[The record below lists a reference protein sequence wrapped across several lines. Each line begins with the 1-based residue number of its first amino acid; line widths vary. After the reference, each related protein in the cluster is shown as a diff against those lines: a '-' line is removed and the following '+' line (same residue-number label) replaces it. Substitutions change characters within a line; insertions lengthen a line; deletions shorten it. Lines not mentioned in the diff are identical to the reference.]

1 MASKSVTARP
11 AARKGQATSKPTKT
25 MAKKASP
32 KAAKAPVARS
42 RLEPIVQTVD
52 RAIRPVAELPKLPGS
67 LPIPTATFYF

>member
-25 MAKKASP
+25 IAKKAAP
-32 KAAKAPVARS
+32 KAKPVVRS

-52 RAIRPVAELPKLPGS
+52 RATKPVIELPKLTGA
-67 LPIPTATFYF
+67 LPVPTATFYF